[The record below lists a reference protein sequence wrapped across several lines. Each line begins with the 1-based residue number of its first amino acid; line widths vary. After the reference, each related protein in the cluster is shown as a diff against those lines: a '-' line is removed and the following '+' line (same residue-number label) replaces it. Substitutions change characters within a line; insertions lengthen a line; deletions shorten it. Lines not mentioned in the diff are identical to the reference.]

1 MGVKLKTKISSSI
14 RLKLIILV
22 SVVVFVSNLLLGIS
36 SYYLAKKELD
46 NVGKIVLKNGVT
58 MVKEVI
64 KLKNKE
70 VIQGR
75 TSLFEAQES
84 IKEYILG
91 PKNVRGFRPINKNI
105 DLGENGYIFIMDKK
119 GLELAHP
126 SIEGQN
132 TWNTKDMSG
141 EDVYVAR
148 ELIKAALSGGGFETY
163 YWKMTYSDKI
173 AQKLAYTEYDSTW
186 GWVIVSS
193 AYFEDFNKGAREILI
208 AFYINS
214 MISILLGIGI
224 IIVMARKI
232 IDPIRKVSELSE
244 RFLDDNFR
252 LNETILVSGNDEI
265 RVLAESFNKMMVKIN
280 EEMKIRVKTQEELEN
295 INDRLEIMVEE
306 RTIELKR
313 SKAELEMSLT
323 ALRETQDYL
332 IRTEKMAALGNLVAG
347 VSHEINTPLG
357 VSVTSISYLEN
368 LNNKSIEELKVGNMT
383 KEKLIE
389 FFNKNIENIEII
401 SYNLN
406 RALELISSFKQV
418 AVDQSHDPLMDI
430 DLGEYLEKVLKSLK
444 HEYKRSKHKI
454 SINSEGINIR
464 TYPGAISQIVT
475 NFIINSLIH
484 GFEGVEEG
492 LIEINAWIEGEYV
505 LIVYRDNGRGISQ
518 ENLNKIFDPFF
529 TTRKEKGGSGLG
541 LNIVYNLVTQ
551 KLNGNIYCSS
561 NIGEGVEFIVK
572 IPKML

>member
-1 MGVKLKTKISSSI
+1 M
-14 RLKLIILV
+14 
-22 SVVVFVSNLLLGIS
+22 
-36 SYYLAKKELD
+36 AKKELD

-173 AQKLAYTEYDSTW
+173 AEKLAYTEYDPTW

-193 AYFEDFNKGAREILI
+193 AYFEDFNRGAKSILI

-224 IIVMARKI
+224 IIIMARKI
-232 IDPIRKVSELSE
+232 IEPIRKVSELSG

-265 RVLAESFNKMMVKIN
+265 RVLAESFNKMMLKIN
-280 EEMKIRVKTQEELEN
+280 EEMKIRIKAQEELEN
-295 INDRLEIMVEE
+295 INDRLEVMVEE
-306 RTIELKR
+306 RTMELKR

-430 DLGEYLEKVLKSLK
+430 DLGEYLDKVLKSLK

-454 SINSEGINIR
+454 SINCEGINIR

-484 GFEGVEEG
+484 GFEGIEEG
-492 LIEINAWIEGEYV
+492 TIEINGWIEGDYV

-551 KLNGNIYCSS
+551 KLNGNIYCTS